1 MLSLYSIFK
10 SHISICSIYTRVIL
24 YAYALFIML
33 YYYII
38 EIIDKHKFIYIY
50 ARAVPYLCLIWLSQ
64 VPLTCFQQV
73 FNLSEV
79 YMPTSGPLFSTSTE
93 LRPVCHF

>member
-10 SHISICSIYTRVIL
+10 LYISIYSIYAKIVL
-24 YAYALFIML
+24 YACALFIVL

-38 EIIDKHKFIYIY
+38 EVISKYKFIYIY
-50 ARAVPYLCLIWLSQ
+50 ARAMPYLCLIRLSR

-79 YMPTSGPLFSTSTE
+79 YMPTSGPLFSTSTK
-93 LRPVCHF
+93 LRPGEKT